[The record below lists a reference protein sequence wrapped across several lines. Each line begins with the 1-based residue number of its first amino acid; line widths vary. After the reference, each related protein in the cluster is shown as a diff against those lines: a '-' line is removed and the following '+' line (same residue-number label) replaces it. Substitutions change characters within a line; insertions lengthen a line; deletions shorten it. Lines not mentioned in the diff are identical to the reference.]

1 MSDEKIE
8 APLEDVSH
16 GQPHMAP
23 VSMRPDVLLFFLM
36 EVLCDAGL
44 LAVMAA
50 YPAWLNLLFS
60 SRYPLLNGIIFGAFG
75 LGVLLTYY
83 NFVRL
88 TREERILFRAV
99 RVSRHSLELGPAMA
113 SLPRSGVR
121 ARLLGVLSRPE
132 RASDGDPDG
141 RDDLEVK
148 EGIRVSWGRYV
159 AGVLTLLGL
168 LGTFLGLMLAIEAM
182 RDLLELKD
190 FQAFFTGVVGAL
202 DGMGTAFSTSLAGIC
217 GAVVLGFQQLLL
229 HQAQSA
235 WLGRL
240 NLFIS
245 REVGPRVQVTEDTEG
260 LEVEMARLRQAMA
273 SFRTDTTTAS
283 TEMRAAA
290 QALAERTGAM
300 AESSNAVL
308 AALDRQED
316 RWRKV
321 EDALLELRR
330 MAESENRSLL
340 EMVGHRV
347 EGLELE
353 HADVATEQGEEPAG
367 QGGEPGGGEAVADP
381 RQLAE
386 LQRMSGLL
394 GSIYREMALV
404 VRGAAHK
411 LEGSQGEMTRLIRQ
425 LIKRSDAQSANS
437 THQILLLRNL
447 LKYIGKDEEQLRAVL
462 DQVVRE
468 QEELRAGRPPDSGG
482 ESG

>member
-1 MSDEKIE
+1 MSDEKTE
-8 APLEDVSH
+8 APLEDVSL

-23 VSMRPDVLLFFLM
+23 VSMRPDVLLFFLL

-50 YPAWLNLLFS
+50 YPAWLNLLLS
-60 SRYPLLNGIIFGAFG
+60 SRYPVLNGIIFSAFG

-83 NFVRL
+83 NFARL

-99 RVSRHSLELGPAMA
+99 RASRHSLELGPAMV

-132 RASDGDPDG
+132 RASEGDPDG

-217 GAVVLGFQQLLL
+217 GAVVLGFQQLIL

-273 SFRTDTTTAS
+273 SFRTDTTMAS

-290 QALAERTGAM
+290 QALAERTGVM

-340 EMVGHRV
+340 EMVGHRM

-353 HADVATEQGEEPAG
+353 HADVTAEPSEPGEEAAVPS
-367 QGGEPGGGEAVADP
+367 GEAAADP

-447 LKYIGKDEEQLRAVL
+447 LKYIGKDEEQLRTVL

-468 QEELRAGRPPDSGG
+468 QEELRAGRPPDSD
-482 ESG
+482 EDA

>member
-1 MSDEKIE
+1 MNEEQSRAPDES
-8 APLEDVSH
+8 VSAA
-16 GQPHMAP
+16 GPAP

-36 EVLCDAGL
+36 EVLFDAGL
-44 LAVMAA
+44 LTVLAS
-50 YPAWLNLLFS
+50 YPAWLNLLLS
-60 SRYPLLNGIIFGAFG
+60 SRYPALNGIIFGAFG
-75 LGVLLTYY
+75 VGVLLTYF

-88 TREERILFRAV
+88 AREERILFRAV
-99 RVSRHSLELGPAMA
+99 RVCRHHLELSPALA
-113 SLPRSGVR
+113 GLPRSGVK
-121 ARLLGVLSRPE
+121 ARLDSVLARPE
-132 RASDGDPDG
+132 RAGDGDPDG
-141 RDDLEVK
+141 REDLEVK
-148 EGIRVSWGRYV
+148 EEIRVSWGRYIT
-159 AGVLTLLGL
+159 GVLTLLGL

-217 GAVVLGFQQLLL
+217 GAVVLGFQQLML
-229 HQAQSA
+229 HQAQTA

-245 REVGPRVQVTEDTEG
+245 REPAPRVQVSEDVEG

-273 SFRTDTTTAS
+273 GFRTDTTMAS
-283 TEMRAAA
+283 TELRAAA
-290 QALAERTGAM
+290 QALAERTGVL
-300 AESSNAVL
+300 AESSSAVM

-316 RWRKV
+316 RWRQV
-321 EDALLELRR
+321 EDALRELRR

-347 EGLELE
+347 ENLELDQT
-353 HADVATEQGEEPAG
+353 APAGEEAAPGAPG
-367 QGGEPGGGEAVADP
+367 QEEAGEAVTDP

-404 VRGAAHK
+404 VRTAAHK

-425 LIKRSDAQSANS
+425 LIKRSDAQAANS

-447 LKYIGKDEEQLRAVL
+447 LQYIGKDEAQLRAIL
-462 DQVVRE
+462 DSVVRE
-468 QEELRAGRPPDSGG
+468 QEEAAAPAPDGD
-482 ESG
+482 EEA

>member
-1 MSDEKIE
+1 MSMSQDEPQE
-8 APLEDVSH
+8 GGGPSLT
-16 GQPHMAP
+16 P
-23 VSMRPDVLLFFLM
+23 VSLRPDVLLFFLL

-44 LAVMAA
+44 LVVLAA
-50 YPAWLNLLFS
+50 YPAWLNLLLS
-60 SRYPLLNGIIFGAFG
+60 SRYPALNGIIFGAFG
-75 LGVLLTYY
+75 LGVLLTYF

-88 TREERILFRAV
+88 VREERILFMAV
-99 RVSRHSLELGPAMA
+99 RTSRRSLELEAAMA
-113 SLPRSGVR
+113 TVPRSGVR
-121 ARLLGVLSRPE
+121 ARLMGVLARPE
-132 RASDGDPDG
+132 QANLGDPDG
-141 RDDLEVK
+141 REDLEVK
-148 EGIRVSWGRYV
+148 EGIRVSWGRYI

-182 RDLLELKD
+182 RDLLQLKD

-217 GAVVLGFQQLLL
+217 GAVVLSFQQLLL
-229 HQAQSA
+229 HQAQAA

-245 REVGPRVQVTEDTEG
+245 RELAPRVQVAQDVEG
-260 LEVEMARLRQAMA
+260 LEVEMARLRQSMA
-273 SFRTDTTTAS
+273 SFRTDTTLAS
-283 TEMRAAA
+283 TELRAAA
-290 QALAERTGAM
+290 QALAQRTGLL

-308 AALDRQED
+308 SALDRQED

-321 EDALLELRR
+321 EDALLELQR
-330 MAESENRSLL
+330 MASSENRSLL

-347 EGLELE
+347 DDL
-353 HADVATEQGEEPAG
+353 ARSRPAG
-367 QGGEPGGGEAVADP
+367 GEGARPEEEGVDEPGVAGEGPEDP

-447 LKYIGKDEEQLRAVL
+447 LKYIGKDEEQLRQVL
-462 DQVVRE
+462 EQVVKE
-468 QEELRAGRPPDSGG
+468 QEEVRLGQSDGDEP
-482 ESG
+482 

>member
-1 MSDEKIE
+1 MSEEQSKARDE
-8 APLEDVSH
+8 LVSAATL
-16 GQPHMAP
+16 AP
-23 VSMRPDVLLFFLM
+23 VSLRPDVLFFFLL
-36 EVLCDAGL
+36 EVLFDAGL
-44 LAVMAA
+44 LTVLAT
-50 YPAWLNLLFS
+50 YPAWLNLLLS
-60 SRYPLLNGIIFGAFG
+60 SRYPALNGVIFGAFG
-75 LGVLLTYY
+75 VGVLLTYY

-88 TREERILFRAV
+88 AREERILFQAMRA
-99 RVSRHSLELGPAMA
+99 SRHSVELTGAVMA
-113 SLPRSGVR
+113 VPRSGVR
-121 ARLLGVLSRPE
+121 ARLEGVFARPE
-132 RASDGDPDG
+132 RAKEGDPDG
-141 RDDLEVK
+141 QEDLEVK
-148 EGIRVSWGRYV
+148 EEIRVSWGRYIT
-159 AGVLTLLGL
+159 GVLTLLGL

-245 REVGPRVQVTEDTEG
+245 RELAPRVQTREDVEG

-273 SFRTDTTTAS
+273 AFRTDTTMAS
-283 TEMRAAA
+283 TELRAAA
-290 QALAERTGAM
+290 QTLAERTGVL
-300 AESSNAVL
+300 AESSSAVL

-347 EGLELE
+347 EDLELE
-353 HADVATEQGEEPAG
+353 RTATADDGEEGAG
-367 QGGEPGGGEAVADP
+367 AIGQEAAGEVAADP

-386 LQRMSGLL
+386 LQRVSGLL

-404 VRGAAHK
+404 VRTAAHK

-425 LIKRSDAQSANS
+425 LIKRSDAQAANS

-447 LKYIGKDEEQLRAVL
+447 LQYIGKDEEQLRGIL
-462 DQVVRE
+462 EQVVRE
-468 QEELRAGRPPDSGG
+468 QEEASAQAPEPEAGED
-482 ESG
+482 EEA